1 MADKTKLLLIDGNSM
16 AFRAFYAL
24 YNQLDKFTNKDG
36 VHTNAVFTF
45 NNMLDSLIDQFQ
57 PDNIMVAFD
66 RSGGTFRTKKFSDY
80 KAIVTAP
87 HKNCW
92 NNYR

>member
-1 MADKTKLLLIDGNSM
+1 MRYITN
-16 AFRAFYAL
+16 
-24 YNQLDKFTNKDG
+24 LDKFTNKDG

-66 RSGGTFRTKKFSDY
+66 RSGGTFPDEEIQRLQRQSRPRATRI
-80 KAIVTAP
+80 AGTVTISQ
-87 HKNCW
+87 NLV
-92 NNYR
+92 R